1 MSMLWLLGVLMVL
14 CLAVVIKDVF
24 FSQEDEPEKA
34 SKPAKLHFWR
44 EVTIRKI
51 EE

>member
-1 MSMLWLLGVLMVL
+1 MNILWLLGVLAIL

-24 FSQEDEPEKA
+24 FDQDEPEKA
-34 SKPAKLHFWR
+34 SKPTKRHFWR
-44 EVTIRKI
+44 EVTITKM